1 MKIKKV
7 LPVLALSLALVGCGK
22 KAEPAASNASST
34 PASTTTTEKADSNAS
49 SMEMNSNS
57 ASTMDSNA
65 SSMDS
70 NASSN
75 N

>member
-1 MKIKKV
+1 MKLKKV
-7 LPVLALSLALVGCGK
+7 LPVLALTVALVGCGK
-22 KAEPAASNASST
+22 KADTTSNASST

-57 ASTMDSNA
+57 AS
-65 SSMDS
+65 SMDS

>member
-7 LPVLALSLALVGCGK
+7 LPVLALSLALVGCGN
-22 KAEPAASNASST
+22 KAETTSNASST

-65 SSMDS
+65 SS
-70 NASSN
+70 N